1 MGKHKP
7 KQYFD
12 EQGNLQIKPYR
23 LKDLIAIFDVNENTF
38 KNWMARYTDELGEK
52 DGKYYSIRQVEFMIE
67 KFGLPKK
74 VYIMNTVFSKAA

>member
-1 MGKHKP
+1 MGAHKS

-12 EQGNLQIKPYR
+12 EQGNLNIKPYR
-23 LKDLIAIFDVNENTF
+23 LKDLIAIYDVNENTF
-38 KNWMARYTDELGEK
+38 KKWMASYPDELGKK

-74 VYIMNTVFSKAA
+74 VPVIQFQYSKAA

>member
-1 MGKHKP
+1 MGTHKS

-12 EQGNLQIKPYR
+12 EQGNLNIKPYR

-38 KNWMARYTDELGEK
+38 KKWMARYPDELSER
-52 DGKYYSIRQVEFMIE
+52 DGKYFSIRQVEFMIE

-74 VYIMNTVFSKAA
+74 VYIMSNHLSKAA

>member
-1 MGKHKP
+1 MGAHKP

-12 EQGNLQIKPYR
+12 EQGHLHIKPYR
-23 LKDLIAIFDVNENTF
+23 LKDLIAIYDVTENTF
-38 KNWMARYTDELGEK
+38 KKWMASYPNELGKK

-74 VYIMNTVFSKAA
+74 VYIMNPRIANAA

>member
-1 MGKHKP
+1 MGAHKS

-12 EQGNLQIKPYR
+12 QQGNLNIKPYR

-38 KNWMARYTDELGEK
+38 KKWMARYPEQLGEK

-74 VYIMNTVFSKAA
+74 VYIMQVPFSKAA